1 MGCDGMWGQ
10 ETPGHAPPSQ
20 AIKLGVKQVTKA
32 QQWGESEKTARVR
45 QAMVDIHILLFA
57 KMGLEVHEEYMQL
70 ILYNFLS
77 HLNC

>member
-1 MGCDGMWGQ
+1 MRCDGMWGQ
-10 ETPGHAPPSQ
+10 GTPGHAPPSL

-32 QQWGESEKTARVR
+32 QQSESEKPQEPDKTWWIYLV
-45 QAMVDIHILLFA
+45 IC
-57 KMGLEVHEEYMQL
+57 KMGLKVHEEYMQL